1 MIRQENFMLRRY
13 HVTKDKKIRKN
24 LKKIKEQIEIL
35 QELSQDEL
43 LQQVQRLKNAAT
55 GEKEL
60 NAILPEAFALAAVAS
75 SRTLG
80 FMPFDCQ
87 YEGGMILHQGR
98 IAEMKTG
105 EGKTLVATMPV
116 FLNALT
122 GKGVQVVTVNEYLAK
137 RDMEEMSQVYGYL
150 GLSTGLSLSGM
161 TSEEKKAAYAC
172 DITYVT
178 NSELGF
184 DYLRDNMVMD
194 DKDRVLRGLHYVVI
208 DEVDSI
214 LIDEARTPLV
224 IAGPGRANTA
234 MISACDIFVKGLTR
248 GNDLK
253 KMSKIDLLSGIEA
266 EETGDFSVDEKEK
279 RIVLTAE
286 GIEKAEKYFRVE
298 NLADASNV
306 ELQHRID
313 KALFAN
319 YLQKKD
325 RDYIVRNGEVMIVDE
340 FTGRVMDGRR
350 FADGLHQAL
359 EAKEGVV
366 IQNENDTLATI
377 TYQNFFN
384 KFDKKCGM
392 TGTAKTEETEFRS
405 VYGMDVVQIPT
416 NRPVI
421 RIDEPDR
428 IFCTL
433 SEKYSAVIEDI
444 KEAHEKGTP
453 VLVGTADIAVSE
465 RISSLLQKEGISHH
479 VLNAKNDEL
488 EAGIISCAGEYGAV
502 TVATN
507 MAGRGTDIKLD
518 EKARKAGGLRV
529 IGVQRH
535 ESRRIDNQ
543 LIGRSGRQ
551 GDPGSS
557 IFYLS
562 LEDDLLR
569 LFGGDK
575 IKAFMSAPG
584 MTDNGEIP
592 SGMLSKAVTK
602 AQKNIEGMH
611 FDIRKNLLKYDEVM
625 NEQRDIVYEQRN
637 AILRS
642 SSQKDNLRF
651 MMEKEIAAL
660 VTNRSQKSLD
670 MLLKQRTFD
679 MAKEKSYQS
688 IEKRALDAFDDKMSK
703 IPNAFGD
710 AEFQRLLL
718 SVLDQ
723 YFREHVEDM
732 SALQNSI
739 GLNAYAN
746 KDPYTEYR
754 LRAYDAF
761 EKMLGDVTFM
771 VLLRVFSLPEVVS
784 TNVNGVQV
792 IAETMVL

>member
-1 MIRQENFMLRRY
+1 MFGRY
-13 HVTKDKKIRKN
+13 KISSDKKIQRN
-24 LKKIKEQIEIL
+24 LKKIREQEKLL
-35 QELSQDEL
+35 QDLSQEDL
-43 LQQVQRLKNAAT
+43 LEHVQMLKNAAT
-55 GEKEL
+55 GEKAL
-60 NAILPEAFALAAVAS
+60 DVILPEAFALVAVAS
-75 SRTLG
+75 CRALG
-80 FMPFDCQ
+80 LMPFDCQ
-87 YEGGMILHQGR
+87 YEGGMILHRGQ

-105 EGKTLVATMPV
+105 EGKTLVATLPV
-116 FLNALT
+116 FLHALE

-150 GLSTGLSLSGM
+150 GLTTGLSLSGM
-161 TSEEKKAAYAC
+161 TPEEKKAAYAC

-194 DKDRVLRGLHYVVI
+194 ENEKVLRGLHYVVI

-234 MISACDIFVKGLTR
+234 MISACDLFVKGLTR

-253 KMSKIDLLSGIEA
+253 KLSKIDMLSGIEA

-279 RIVLTAE
+279 RIVLTAQ
-286 GIEKAEKYFRVE
+286 GIEKAEKYFHVA

-359 EAKEGVV
+359 EAKENVP

-405 VYGMDVVQIPT
+405 VYGMDVIQIPT

-421 RIDEPDR
+421 RVDEPDR

-433 SEKYSAVIEDI
+433 NGKYSAVVDDI
-444 KEAHEKGTP
+444 RVSHEKGIP

-465 RISSLLQKEGISHH
+465 KISSLLRKEGIAHH

-518 EKARKAGGLRV
+518 DRAREAGGLRV

-543 LIGRSGRQ
+543 LVGRSGRQ

-575 IKAFMSAPG
+575 IKAVMSSPG
-584 MTDNGEIP
+584 MTDGDEIP
-592 SGMLSKAVTK
+592 SGMLSKAVTR

-625 NEQRDIVYEQRN
+625 NEQRDIVYEQRD

-651 MMEKEIAAL
+651 MMEKEIAHISEER
-660 VTNRSQKSLD
+660 NQKTLD
-670 MLLKQRTFD
+670 MLLKQRTFL
-679 MAKEKSYQS
+679 MSEEKSYQN
-688 IEKRALDAFDDKMSK
+688 IEKKALEAFDDKMSK
-703 IPNAFGD
+703 IPVAIGD
-710 AEFQRLLL
+710 QEIKRLLL

-761 EKMLGDVTFM
+761 EKMLGNVSFT
-771 VLLRVFSLPEVVS
+771 VLLRIFSLPEVIS
-784 TNVNGVQV
+784 TSVNGVQV
-792 IAETMVL
+792 VSETMVI

>member
-1 MIRQENFMLRRY
+1 MFGRY
-13 HVTKDKKIRKN
+13 QITSDHKIRKN
-24 LKKIKEQIEIL
+24 LKRIREQLESL
-35 QELSQDEL
+35 QEASQEQ
-43 LQQVQRLKNAAT
+43 LQQRVRQLKNAAT
-55 GEKEL
+55 EEKEL
-60 NAILPEAFALAAVAS
+60 DAMLPEAFALVAAAS
-75 SRTLG
+75 KRTLG
-80 FMPFDCQ
+80 LTPFDCQ

-116 FLNALT
+116 FLNALEE
-122 GKGVQVVTVNEYLAK
+122 KGAQVVTVNEYLAR

-150 GLSTGLSLSGM
+150 GLTTGLSLSGM
-161 TSEEKKAAYAC
+161 TQEEKKAAYAC

-194 DKDRVLRGLHYVVI
+194 ENDKVLRGLHYAVI

-224 IAGPGRANTA
+224 IAGPGMANTA
-234 MISACDIFVKGLTR
+234 MISACDLFVKGLTR

-253 KMSKIDLLSGIEA
+253 RISKIDLLSGVEA

-286 GIEKAEKYFRVE
+286 GVAKAESFFKVD
-298 NLADASNV
+298 NLSDASHV

-325 RDYIVRNGEVMIVDE
+325 RDYIVHDGEVMIVDE

-359 EAKEGVV
+359 EAKENVP
-366 IQNENDTLATI
+366 IQAENDTLATI
-377 TYQNFFN
+377 TYQSFFN

-421 RIDEPDR
+421 RVDEPDR
-428 IFCTL
+428 IFCTKND
-433 SEKYSAVIEDI
+433 KYRAVIEDV
-444 KEAHEKGTP
+444 KSAHEKGVP

-465 RISSLLQKEGISHH
+465 TISSLLQKEGIAHH
-479 VLNAKNDEL
+479 VLNAKNDAL
-488 EAGIISCAGEYGAV
+488 EADIISGAGKHGAI

-518 EKARKAGGLRV
+518 PEAKAAGGLRV

-543 LIGRSGRQ
+543 LVGRSGRQ

-575 IKAFMSAPG
+575 IKNFMSAPG
-584 MTDNGEIP
+584 MTAGGEIP
-592 SGMLSKAVTK
+592 SSMLAKAINK

-611 FDIRKNLLKYDEVM
+611 FEIRKSLMEYDEVM
-625 NEQRDIVYEQRN
+625 NEQRDIVYQQRD
-637 AILRS
+637 IVLRS
-642 SSQKDNLRF
+642 SSQIDNLRF
-651 MMEKEIAAL
+651 MMEKEIALLYADG
-660 VTNRSQKSLD
+660 SQESLD
-670 MLLKQRTFD
+670 LLLKRRSFSMKD
-679 MAKEKSYQS
+679 EPSYQAV
-688 IEKRALDAFDDKMSK
+688 ETKALDAFDDKISK
-703 IPNAFGD
+703 IPDAFGD
-710 AEFQRLLL
+710 AEFKAILL
-718 SVLDQ
+718 SVLDRD
-723 YFREHVEDM
+723 FREHVESM
-732 SALQNSI
+732 SSLQNSI

-754 LRAYDAF
+754 LRAYNAF
-761 EKMLGDVTFM
+761 EKMLGNVMFS
-771 VLLRVFSLPEVVS
+771 VLLRIFSLPEVVS
-784 TNVNGVQV
+784 SNVNGVQV
-792 IAETMVL
+792 VSETVIL